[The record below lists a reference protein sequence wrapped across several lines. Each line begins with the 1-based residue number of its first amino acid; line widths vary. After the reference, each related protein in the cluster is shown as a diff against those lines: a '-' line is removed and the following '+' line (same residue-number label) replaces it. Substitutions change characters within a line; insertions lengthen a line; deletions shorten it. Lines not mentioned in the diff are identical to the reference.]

1 MRFHFVTLGC
11 KVNQCESASMT
22 ELLRRAG
29 ISKLMA
35 FVSGK
40 NLLTLTNWVGDDPET
55 GSTVLSATMPV
66 ARSVNVGV
74 NLSF

>member
-1 MRFHFVTLGC
+1 
-11 KVNQCESASMT
+11 
-22 ELLRRAG
+22 
-29 ISKLMA
+29 MA

-40 NLLTLTNWVGDDPET
+40 NLLTLTRWVGDDPET

-66 ARSVNVGV
+66 ARSVNLGV